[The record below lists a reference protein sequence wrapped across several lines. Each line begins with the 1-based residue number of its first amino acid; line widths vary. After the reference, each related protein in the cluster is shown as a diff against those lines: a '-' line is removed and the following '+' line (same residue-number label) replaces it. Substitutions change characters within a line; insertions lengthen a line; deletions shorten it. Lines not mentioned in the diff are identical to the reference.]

1 MQIKEHWHFFVFGKV
16 KVTTP
21 VVHERFQTWFCRR
34 MFEFFKCVMETTSCY
49 TISIKFLSDLIQTQF
64 LSPEDQRAISKLHSH
79 NNINWYQTCEAKMD
93 PLI

>member
-1 MQIKEHWHFFVFGKV
+1 MKDPRLGFAGE
-16 KVTTP
+16 
-21 VVHERFQTWFCRR
+21 CLN
-34 MFEFFKCVMETTSCY
+34 FFKCVMETTSCY

-64 LSPEDQRAISKLHSH
+64 LSPEDQRVISKLHSH

>member
-1 MQIKEHWHFFVFGKV
+1 
-16 KVTTP
+16 
-21 VVHERFQTWFCRR
+21 
-34 MFEFFKCVMETTSCY
+34 METTSCY

-64 LSPEDQRAISKLHSH
+64 LRPEDQRAISKLHSH